1 MKKRLHGFLTLFLA
15 LVVQLSFAQVS
26 SVTGTVTDEEGLS
39 VPGVNVIVQGTNTGA
54 QTDFDGKYSV
64 PAASGD
70 VLVFS
75 YVGFLTQERVVGANK
90 TINVTLAVDAAQL
103 DEVVVTAFGIKRNP
117 KELGYA
123 VSTVDSET
131 LVENSEPDLVRSLAG
146 KVAGVNVNIST
157 GVAGASNQ
165 INIRGVT
172 SISGSSQPLIVVD
185 GIAYSNEQITT
196 SSQTTGGGGYESGL
210 STLDPNN
217 IESVNVLK
225 STAAAAL
232 YGSRATNGVI

>member
-1 MKKRLHGFLTLFLA
+1 MHLSVSVVNNSHFKAHNKLGILRIYCDFWRKLIQNNKQMKKRLHGFLTLFLA

-26 SVTGTVTDEEGLS
+26 SVTGTVTDEEGMS

-131 LVENSEPDLVRSLAG
+131 LVE
-146 KVAGVNVNIST
+146 
-157 GVAGASNQ
+157 
-165 INIRGVT
+165 
-172 SISGSSQPLIVVD
+172 
-185 GIAYSNEQITT
+185 
-196 SSQTTGGGGYESGL
+196 
-210 STLDPNN
+210 
-217 IESVNVLK
+217 
-225 STAAAAL
+225 
-232 YGSRATNGVI
+232 